1 MGQSEHLAY
10 DMPLVS
16 ARYARRFVR
25 FMGSKGIGK
34 QTLLDGSGL
43 DDSVLNNPDAFL
55 SMNQVVSILKQADWL
70 VQDERAA
77 FQFGQEL
84 NLPAHGLVGYA
95 FLGQR
100 DPRKLINAIV
110 QYLRV
115 SLPIMDIELTSQGEG
130 MVIRLHDTWQLGP
143 LRAFM
148 SKVYMGS
155 IYALSL
161 PLCHHFIFEFDFPT
175 ASPAS
180 DWNALVSGSE
190 IHFGMERT
198 QVLMPLS
205 GRKVPDDEVGL
216 AYAMARTRLEE
227 QLKSDSLGE
236 LVTRVREQIIN
247 HPGRGSTLEKIA
259 TRLGMSTRSIR
270 SHLVESGYSFREIRN
285 DIRETFATLY
295 LTDTSIALDVIADKL
310 GFSDQASFT
319 RAYRSWTGKTP
330 GDVRRNGPAKSR

>member
-25 FMGSKGIGK
+25 FMGGKGIGQ

-43 DDSVLNNPDAFL
+43 DDAVLNNPDAFL
-55 SMNQVVSILKQADWL
+55 SMKQVTAILKQADWL

-100 DPRKLINAIV
+100 DPKKLIHAIV

-130 MVIRLHDTWQLGP
+130 MAIRLHDTWRLGP

-148 SKVYMGS
+148 SKIYMGS

-161 PLCHHFIFEFDFPT
+161 PLCRHFIFEFDFPT
-175 ASPAS
+175 ARPVS
-180 DWNALVSGSE
+180 DWNALVSDSE
-190 IHFGMERT
+190 MHFDKAHT

-205 GRKVPDDEVGL
+205 GRQVPEDDVGL
-216 AYAMARTRLEE
+216 AYAIARTRLEE
-227 QLKSDSLGE
+227 QLKSAIHGE
-236 LVTRVREQIIN
+236 LVTQVREQIIN
-247 HPGRGSTLEKIA
+247 NPGRGSSLEKIA
-259 TRLGMSTRSIR
+259 MRLGMSTRSVR
-270 SHLVESGYSFREIRN
+270 NHLVESGYSFREIRN

-295 LTDTSIALDVIADKL
+295 LTDTSVALDVIADKL

-330 GDVRRNGPAKSR
+330 GDVRRNGPAQSS